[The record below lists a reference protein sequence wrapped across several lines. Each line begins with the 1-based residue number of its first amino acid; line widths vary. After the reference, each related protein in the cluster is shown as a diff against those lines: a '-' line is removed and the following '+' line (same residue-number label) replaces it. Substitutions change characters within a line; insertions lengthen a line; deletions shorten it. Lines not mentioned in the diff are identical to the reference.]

1 LDENVCQIVL
11 PESLIEGPNI
21 KQDTNVLL
29 KPFVLTPRSKRK
41 RRDRLFPNT
50 LQKQKCCAQIL
61 VVDDCEFNIHAL
73 TLMLKSYKLKVDCA
87 VNGSQALEKILKRK
101 DCDCQYALV
110 LLDINMPV
118 MNGYDTCVEIR
129 NLIKNK
135 KISPMHV
142 VAVTADVSP
151 MQKEQC
157 FLSGFDSV
165 VEKPIYKK
173 TLEKVLTD
181 YLEPGPRYEI
191 KKK

>member
-1 LDENVCQIVL
+1 
-11 PESLIEGPNI
+11 
-21 KQDTNVLL
+21 
-29 KPFVLTPRSKRK
+29 
-41 RRDRLFPNT
+41 
-50 LQKQKCCAQIL
+50 L
-61 VVDDCEFNIHAL
+61 VADDNEFNIHAL

-101 DCDCQYALV
+101 DCEHCDCQYALV

-142 VAVTADVSP
+142 VAVTADVTPDSR
-151 MQKEQC
+151 MRC
-157 FLSGFDSV
+157 VLSNFDSV

-173 TLEKVLTD
+173 TLEKILNN
-181 YLEPGPRYEI
+181 YLDGDFH
-191 KKK
+191 